1 MRRAAGL
8 LLLATAIAGLS
19 ACGQAEE
26 PVPERPSPTAG
37 ASGSRAAGART
48 VVDMTGRS
56 IQVGETVR
64 TVAALSPAAADFA
77 VALGLQVVGR
87 PTDTPEASAPG
98 AKATGPTISPDFNA
112 IAALA
117 PDLVLADA
125 AFHAGRTRDFDR
137 FTYPVFVLKAN
148 SYTEVLAALTALGGA
163 TGRDEAAAAAREAL
177 SRRVERVVAAAR
189 VKAAGKPAPKVLIV
203 TGGGRDIFAGGA
215 GSYLGDLVRLLGG
228 VNVLA
233 AAAEGGP
240 VAGFGVV
247 DVAQAAGLNPEVVL
261 ALSSGQG
268 GLASQ
273 VTAEPGLG
281 ELGSGE
287 GGAGVRSGHGPVPA
301 CAGPAGGRSAGGVAA
316 APLAGLTGS
325 PRSAAVSDSQD
336 WADGATMA
344 GRGRAHGA
352 GGRMAGFLMPHKL
365 LARTL
370 TKRVE
375 WLR

>member
-64 TVAALSPAAADFA
+64 TVAALSPAASDFA

-148 SYTEVLAALTALGGA
+148 SYAEVLAALTALGGA

-215 GSYLGDLVRLLGG
+215 GSYLGDLVGLLGG
-228 VNVLA
+228 ANVLA

-273 VTAEPGLG
+273 VTAN
-281 ELGSGE
+281 
-287 GGAGVRSGHGPVPA
+287 PA
-301 CAGPAGGRSAGGVAA
+301 WAN
-316 APLAGLTGS
+316 
-325 PRSAAVSDSQD
+325 SAAVK
-336 WADGATMA
+336 A
-344 GRGRAHGA
+344 GRVFEVDTVLYLRAPGPRVGEA
-352 GGRMAGFLMPHKL
+352 LEGL
-365 LARTL
+365 LPL
-370 TKRVE
+370 L
-375 WLR
+375 WPD